1 MDYFPSLPLP
11 EPPPDHLLLYSN
23 PACGSSYLSVGAT
36 DAVEDDATGDFPPC
50 VDGFADDTAD
60 DAAVS
65 ILTTMQLVSSL
76 PDPACPDNPD
86 DGSSSG
92 SPSCKD
98 DTDADTAAAGRA
110 SPDNA
115 GESATGIAS
124 TCADD
129 DDKYKI
135 PSYR

>member
-23 PACGSSYLSVGAT
+23 PACGPSYLSIGAT
-36 DAVEDDATGDFPPC
+36 DAVEDDATGDVPPC

-60 DAAVS
+60 DAALS

-86 DGSSSG
+86 DGTSSG

>member
-1 MDYFPSLPLP
+1 MPS
-11 EPPPDHLLLYSN
+11 DTA
-23 PACGSSYLSVGAT
+23 ACGSSYLSVGAT
-36 DAVEDDATGDFPPC
+36 DAVEDDAIGDVPPC

-65 ILTTMQLVSSL
+65 ILTIMQLVLSL

-86 DGSSSG
+86 DGFFSG
-92 SPSCKD
+92 FPSCKD
-98 DTDADTAAAGRA
+98 DIDVDTAAAGRA

-124 TCADD
+124 STCADD

-135 PSYR
+135 PLYR